1 MRLRAFLFLCI
12 PAILAGQQP
21 SRLTFEVASVKALPY
36 TGVDTTGP
44 RSTGMAP
51 PLEGDPA
58 QISYIDVSLVGVL
71 CRAYN
76 LLPAGIRAPEWM
88 SSRRYSI
95 MAKVPAD
102 APKGHLGEMLQN
114 LLADRFQMKLHWE
127 QKKESGYSLTV
138 TKGGPKLKESAP
150 GAARTLSM
158 QSNGHLQW
166 MASTMDDFAA
176 SLTVDMGAP
185 VVNWTELPATYDIS
199 LDAVPNSMPGFHFGG
214 GQDSSFP
221 TILAALRELGLNLA
235 AGKVTVKYLVVD
247 SALKVPTEN

>member
-1 MRLRAFLFLCI
+1 MKLRAFLFLSTL
-12 PAILAGQQP
+12 AILAGQQP
-21 SRLTFEVASVKALPY
+21 SRLTFEVASVKPLPD
-36 TGVDTTGP
+36 TGVDASGP

-58 QISYIDVSLVGVL
+58 QIGYTDVSLVGVL

-88 SSRRYSI
+88 GSRRYSI
-95 MAKVPAD
+95 TAKVPAD
-102 APKGHLGEMLQN
+102 APKGHLREMLQN

-127 QKKESGYSLTV
+127 QKEEFGYSLTV
-138 TKGGPKLKESAP
+138 TKGGPKLRESAP
-150 GAARTLSM
+150 GAARTVSM

-166 MASTMDDFAA
+166 IAYTIDDFAA

-185 VVNWTELPATYDIS
+185 VVNRTKLPATYDIS
-199 LDAVPNSMPGFHFGG
+199 LDAAPDSMPGFRFGG

-221 TILAALRELGLNLA
+221 TIFSALRELGLNLA